1 MMNVLMKYQKYRVL
15 IKNLEN
21 FGERIMG
28 TIYGDKRFRK
38 NPSLANTPDGQT
50 TIGDI
55 PEMPDRKRSVNDN
68 DEKIRQMISTTRPG
82 ELGIVCLNVGQ
93 GDATI
98 VRLPNGKLM
107 VVDCN
112 VDNSPENLVKYLKD
126 AESKK
131 LITLLL
137 RILTRII

>member
-1 MMNVLMKYQKYRVL
+1 
-15 IKNLEN
+15 
-21 FGERIMG
+21 MG

-82 ELGIVCLNVGQ
+82 EWELFV
-93 GDATI
+93 
-98 VRLPNGKLM
+98 LM
-107 VVDCN
+107 LAKVMQQSFDYLMG
-112 VDNSPENLVKYLKD
+112 NSWLSTVM
-126 AESKK
+126 
-131 LITLLL
+131 
-137 RILTRII
+137 